1 MVVKV
6 ALDTNIIVEY
16 LRQNVVVKKHIDNFI
31 TSNIFIP
38 VIVLGE
44 LYFGANISLKKDKN
58 RKEIDVFCN
67 KLNIIQIDSEIATY
81 YSEIR
86 KKLKE
91 LGKPIPENDIWIA
104 ASCIA
109 YDLTLLTLDK
119 HFDNIKELKKITII

>member
-1 MVVKV
+1 MVVKA

-16 LRQNVVVKKHIDNFI
+16 LRQNVVVKKHIYDFI

-58 RKEIDVFCN
+58 RKEIDAFCN
-67 KLNIIQIDSEIATY
+67 TLNIIQIDSEIATY

-86 KKLKE
+86 KKVKE